1 MSTAVT
7 VTGPFT
13 AEFHNIGTLDPSW
26 TRPTDVCSTVPI
38 APSGVSWPNNKNL
51 IGQQVDN
58 CGGWDKLWVPEC
70 ELGGEKIDEL
80 YSAQASPTA
89 DIIGYHSPARQCPES
104 WETVGVIAMN
114 NGTPS
119 ATGIFS
125 PTVFTYFSTET
136 SIFPAENFVANMFT
150 SVLAPTETAVA
161 CCPSGYTAD
170 PYAGCY
176 SQFPLTQLANKT
188 ACNYVYA
195 GDALQTP
202 VVGEDDVYTYTFD
215 YYGTT
220 TTATAYSAIIPPEWT
235 NSNNLNTS
243 TQTVG
248 PSGIPTGFIYDL
260 NVSSADVTGVAQRQP
275 VWLVYSGEESE
286 DGEEAGGD
294 ASETPSAGR
303 AIAPNTAWTAIIG
316 VMAAWGVGMA
326 AGVGLLAAW

>member
-7 VTGPFT
+7 VTGPYI
-13 AEFHNIGTLDPSW
+13 AEFHNIGTPDPSW

-38 APSGVSWPNNKNL
+38 APSGVSWPNNKDI

-58 CGGWDKLWVPEC
+58 CRPWNELWVPEC
-70 ELGGEKIDEL
+70 DPGGEKIDEL
-80 YSAQASPTA
+80 YSARASPTTA

-104 WETVGVIAMN
+104 WETAGVIAMN

-125 PTVFTYFSTET
+125 PTVFTYFSEQTET
-136 SIFPAENFVANMFT
+136 FPVENFLANMFT

-170 PYAGCY
+170 PFAGCY

-188 ACNYVYA
+188 ACHYVYA
-195 GDALQTP
+195 GEASEPPTLDQ
-202 VVGEDDVYTYTFD
+202 DVYTYTFEFF
-215 YYGTT
+215 GTT
-220 TTATAYSAIIPPEWT
+220 TTAEAYAATIPADW
-235 NSNNLNTS
+235 NLSDNFNTS
-243 TQTVG
+243 TQTIG
-248 PSGIPTGFIYDL
+248 PSGVPTGFLYGF
-260 NVSSADVTGVAQRQP
+260 NVSAADVTGVAQRQP
-275 VWLVYSGEESE
+275 IWLVHSGEESE

-294 ASETPSAGR
+294 SSETPSAGR
-303 AIAPNTAWTAIIG
+303 AVAPNTAWTAVIG